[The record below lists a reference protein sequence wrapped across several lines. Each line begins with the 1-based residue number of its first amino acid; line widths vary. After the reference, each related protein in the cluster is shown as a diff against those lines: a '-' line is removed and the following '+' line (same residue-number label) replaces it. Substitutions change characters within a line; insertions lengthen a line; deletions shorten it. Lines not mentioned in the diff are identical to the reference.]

1 MHLVKLETFQFL
13 KRSIF
18 ETFKTA
24 FDFFFHWAWI
34 KINYYL
40 FQGDLPRLLVQEFKV
55 NFFYNVKSSLI
66 YRLLGF
72 LKNHR
77 GGIKIFL

>member
-1 MHLVKLETFQFL
+1 M
-13 KRSIF
+13 
-18 ETFKTA
+18 A

-34 KINYYL
+34 KIDYYL

-77 GGIKIFL
+77 RGDQDFLVKMGGGLSIEGSRGISTAFH